1 MALFG
6 TFWSLVSFI
15 GTFWSLVSFI
25 GTFWSLVSLIGT
37 FWSLVSFIGTFWSLV
52 FIAKVLVEN
61 LYSVT
66 VDLFRCQ
73 GSDLSLFNELH
84 CE

>member
-1 MALFG
+1 MALNG

-37 FWSLVSFIGTFWSLV
+37 FWSLV

-66 VDLFRCQ
+66 VGLFHRQCF
-73 GSDLSLFNELH
+73 GWKPAL
-84 CE
+84 